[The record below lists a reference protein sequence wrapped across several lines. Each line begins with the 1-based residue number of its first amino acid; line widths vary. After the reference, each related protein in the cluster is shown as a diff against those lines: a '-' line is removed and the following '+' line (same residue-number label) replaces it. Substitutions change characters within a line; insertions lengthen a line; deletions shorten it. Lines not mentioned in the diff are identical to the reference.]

1 MIFSTKDVHP
11 RERLSYWIE
20 VASRGYVDHDTRPLD
35 RASFDASVR
44 ISSLAG
50 LGLSAFEADAHQV
63 DPAGR
68 SSDEDGDLLLSAL
81 LSGEICIGQDGRQ
94 AVIKG
99 PGLYLVDPARPF
111 ELVLREHCRHVI
123 VKIPRAMLEARI
135 GTPADLTGREHHAA
149 SGVGALAIGMI
160 ALLPEQAELL
170 GSLAGMKVAEQL
182 LDLTALALTAGREH
196 KTAISSPRA
205 TTLLR
210 LKAAVERLLLE
221 PELKPEQVAA
231 EAGIS
236 VRYANALLGEE
247 HTSLERYVAERRL
260 ERCRAAFDDATQ
272 SHRTISEIAFS
283 WGFSD
288 LSHFG
293 RRFKARY
300 GLTPT
305 DYRRRAAEIAT
316 ENAKGPAGPP
326 RHLHA
331 GEIA

>member
-20 VASRGYVDHDTRPLD
+20 VASRGYVAHETCPLD
-35 RASFDASVR
+35 RASFDGSVR

-50 LGLSAFEADAHQV
+50 LGLSAFEADAHRV

-68 SSDEDGDLLLSAL
+68 NSDEGGDLLLSAL
-81 LSGEICIGQDGRQ
+81 LSGEISIGQDGHQ
-94 AVIKG
+94 SVIKG
-99 PGLYLVDPARPF
+99 PGLYLVDPSRPF

-123 VKIPRAMLEARI
+123 VKIPRTMLEARI
-135 GTPADLTGREHHAA
+135 GNTADLTGREHRA
-149 SGVGALAIGMI
+149 SSGIGALAMGMI
-160 ALLPEQAELL
+160 ALLPDQADLL
-170 GSLAGMKVAEQL
+170 DSISEMKVAEQL
-182 LDLTALALTAGREH
+182 LDLTALALTTGREH
-196 KTAISSPRA
+196 KATISSPRA
-205 TTLLR
+205 TALLR
-210 LKAAVERLLLE
+210 LKATVERLLVE
-221 PELKPEQVAA
+221 PELKPERVAA

-236 VRYANALLGEE
+236 VRYANTLLGEE

-272 SHRTISEIAFS
+272 SHRTVSEIAFS

-305 DYRRRAAEIAT
+305 EYRRRAVEIAADNANT
-316 ENAKGPAGPP
+316 EKA
-326 RHLHA
+326 
-331 GEIA
+331 